1 MEDKKTKLT
10 ISGIAKK
17 SIQNIEIAKTQGKNS
32 VVIEKQPSKF
42 PNRGSSFRPAGVKSK
57 PSSSFNRGTPPIKP
71 SLPPKASPIANDFEK
86 RKLAEQRATK
96 RLKGEDDGGSK
107 KAKLGTKKRELK
119 LTISRAIS
127 DDDDIE
133 SRARSLA
140 SIKRARLKQNK
151 VLTKEE
157 TKENLKPIKRDVNIP
172 EAITV
177 RELANRMA
185 EQSSNVIKYLFGM
198 GVTVTI
204 NQTLA
209 ADTAEFLVKEFGHN
223 PIREEKA
230 EEIIKKIK
238 ESRSENLKNR
248 PPIVTVMGHVDHGK
262 TSVLDVLRS
271 ANVVSGEFGGI
282 TQHIGAYQIES
293 QLNKLTFIDTPG
305 HAAFTEMRARGS
317 KLTDVV
323 VLVVAA
329 DDGVKPQTI
338 ESIKHAKAANV
349 PIVVAINK
357 CDLPDADPQKIKN
370 QLLEYELIAEDL
382 SGDTLMVEIS
392 AKTKKNLEKL
402 VESIILQAE
411 ILDLKTDY
419 DTKAT
424 GVVLES
430 KIDVGRGP
438 VVTII
443 VTTGTLKR
451 GDFFVSGLKW
461 GKVRAIINDKGETI
475 NEALPSTPV
484 EILGINGAAKAGDDF
499 IVLDSEKEAKTLS
512 ANRAQESKDGKN
524 PLTFATQE
532 SAFSNKSSE
541 ELNIIIKSDVHGS
554 SEAIKNAISQIKHDE
569 VKPKIILS
577 DIGMVTE
584 TDVTLAKA
592 SNAVLIAFNVKPSKE
607 AKKLA
612 ENEKIKISSYNI
624 IYEVLDYIKQRMS
637 GLLAP
642 DVQETTLGT
651 AQILE
656 IFKVSG
662 AGKVAGSKV
671 TEGEILSNS
680 DVRIIRDGAIIYTG
694 KIGTLF
700 REKNQV
706 KQVSNGQECGITVKD
721 YMDFQKNDTIEA
733 FSVTSKERTI

>member
-1 MEDKKTKLT
+1 MEKKTKLT
-10 ISGIAKK
+10 ISGSAKK
-17 SIQNIEIAKTQGKNS
+17 SIKNIEIAKSQGRNS
-32 VVIEKQPSKF
+32 VVIEKQTGKF
-42 PNRGSSFRPAGVKSK
+42 SSRGGSFRSSTNKSRT
-57 PSSSFNRGTPPIKP
+57 SSTFNRGAPSKPLFNPKSPPIT
-71 SLPPKASPIANDFEK
+71 NDFEK

-96 RLKGEDDGGSK
+96 RLKGDSENKDRK
-107 KAKLGTKKRELK
+107 TLKAGTKKRELK
-119 LTISRAIS
+119 LTVSRALS
-127 DDDDIE
+127 DEID
-133 SRARSLA
+133 AKQRSLA
-140 SIKRARLKQNK
+140 SVKRARQKEIKNA
-151 VLTKEE
+151 TKDDSQ
-157 TKENLKPIKRDVNIP
+157 ENLKPIKRDVNIP

-185 EQSSNVIKYLFGM
+185 EQSSNVIKHLFGM

-209 ADTAEFLVKEFGHN
+209 ADTAEYLVKEFGHN

-230 EEIIKKIK
+230 EEIIQKIK
-238 ESRSENLKNR
+238 ASRTENLKNR

-282 TQHIGAYQIES
+282 TQHIGAYQIEN
-293 QLNKLTFIDTPG
+293 QKNKLTFIDTPG

-329 DDGVKPQTI
+329 DDGVKPQTV

-357 CDLPDADPQKIKN
+357 CDLPEADPQKIKN
-370 QLLEYELIAEDL
+370 QLLEHELIAEDL

-392 AKTKKNLEKL
+392 TKTKQNLDKL

-419 DTKAT
+419 ESKAT
-424 GVVLES
+424 GIVLES

-438 VVTII
+438 VANII
-443 VTTGTLKR
+443 VTTGTLRK

-461 GKVRAIINDKGETI
+461 GKVRAIINDKGQNI
-475 NEALPSTPV
+475 NQAPPSTPV
-484 EILGINGAAKAGDDF
+484 EILGINGASKAGDDF
-499 IVLDSEKEAKTLS
+499 IVLDTEKEAKILS
-512 ANRAQESKDGKN
+512 ENRAQESKDGKN
-524 PLTFATQE
+524 PLTFATQD
-532 SAFSNKSSE
+532 SAFSDKSTE
-541 ELNIIIKSDVHGS
+541 ELNLIIKSDVHGS
-554 SEAIKNAISQIKHDE
+554 SEAIKNAISQIKNDE
-569 VKPKIILS
+569 VKPKIILA

-612 ENEKIKISSYNI
+612 ENERIKISSYNI

-642 DVQETTLGT
+642 DVQEKIIGT

-671 TEGEILSNS
+671 TEGEINSNS

-694 KIGTLF
+694 KVLSIF

-706 KQVSNGQECGITVKD
+706 KQVSDGQECGITVKD

-733 FSVTSKERTI
+733 FSVTSTERSI